1 MKTVVSAICVVALL
15 PCVSSAVDLN
25 QWKASRDEVKMLRSE
40 LARQGAYAFV
50 TNRTTT
56 PPIAPYIHS
65 QCWVDWLPKTNV
77 EQIAYEQE
85 KRDFGLDF
93 FFEIESLAC
102 PGLSLEDIDALE
114 KHADRMLTIAEWLK
128 TAGGYGN
135 HVLKTWSEGIALS
148 ALGGMAVNPHC
159 DTNRVLKL
167 VERLDGLQGNI
178 ARRVAIL
185 NEEAPHHYET
195 PQCSTYDE
203 AARGLERQFQP
214 HKLDAWEYYGQKD
227 GRRNF
232 TFDKAKDDPPEY
244 AFYVPE
250 GPAGSGDSIR
260 SEWQLKHHE
269 EVCIY
274 GEENEMADQIVQIL
288 RYRTLIGDIPVPTE
302 QEIADLNL
310 AFDYRSRLH
319 DIWQKHTNGKEIY
332 FLGADAILKIYGHT
346 FVDLRTLSLKNKV
359 NKRNSG
365 NRPQTR

>member
-1 MKTVVSAICVVALL
+1 MKNFLIAVIAVVLM
-15 PCVSSAVDLN
+15 PCVSNAVNVDD
-25 QWKASRDEVKMLRSE
+25 WKTLREEMKVLRSE

-56 PPIAPYIHS
+56 PPIAPHIHS

-93 FFEIESLAC
+93 FVEIESLAL
-102 PGLSLEDIDALE
+102 PGLSLGNIDDLE

-128 TAGGYGN
+128 TADGYGN

-148 ALGGMAVNPHC
+148 ALGGMAVNPRC

-167 VERLDGLQGNI
+167 IARLDCLQKNI

-185 NEEAPHHYET
+185 NEESPHRYKM
-195 PQCSTYDE
+195 PQCSTYNE
-203 AARGLERQFQP
+203 AAKDLERQCHS
-214 HKLDAWEYYGQKD
+214 HKLNTWKYYGQKD
-227 GRRNF
+227 KRRNF
-232 TFDKAKDDPPEY
+232 TFDKVKDDPPEY

-250 GPAGSGDSIR
+250 RPAEGSDSIR
-260 SEWQLKHHE
+260 SEWQIKNHE
-269 EVCIY
+269 VVCIY
-274 GEENEMADQIVQIL
+274 GQECDMADQIVQIL
-288 RYRTLIGDIPVPTE
+288 RYRTLIGDIPVPTKKE
-302 QEIADLNL
+302 VADLNL

-319 DIWQKHTNGKEIY
+319 DIWQKRTKGKELY

-346 FVDLRTLSLKNKV
+346 FVDLRTRSLQLQLELGSQSKSVGK
-359 NKRNSG
+359 
-365 NRPQTR
+365 